1 MRYISIFSGIEAA
14 SCAWQVLGF
23 EPVAFAE
30 IDKYASAVLAAHYP
44 TVPNLGDVSSI
55 DWSNYRG
62 NVDIVVGGSPCQSF
76 SIAGN
81 REGLNGASGLMW
93 EYVRCIREVKPAWLV
108 WENVPG
114 ALSSSQG
121 EDFRCLLVA
130 LAELG
135 YGLSWRVLDAQ
146 YFGVPQARR
155 RVYVVG
161 HLGDDSSV
169 AVLFD
174 RESLSRDT
182 QTLRKSRAT
191 SPITNEGSL
200 REASTYTLHIHHGRS
215 DNGGG
220 RGAMIKTD
228 ISPTICASA
237 RPTIFCRG
245 NHHSKAACYEELAP
259 TLTAHAKAEA
269 PLISLTPPR
278 HLTPRECE
286 RLQGFPDDWTAVS
299 MPNGKPVSNTQRY
312 KMLGNS
318 MAVPVMRW
326 IGARIL
332 LVERSNN
339 AN

>member
-1 MRYISIFSGIEAA
+1 M
-14 SCAWQVLGF
+14 
-23 EPVAFAE
+23 
-30 IDKYASAVLAAHYP
+30 
-44 TVPNLGDVSSI
+44 
-55 DWSNYRG
+55 
-62 NVDIVVGGSPCQSF
+62 
-76 SIAGN
+76 
-81 REGLNGASGLMW
+81 
-93 EYVRCIREVKPAWLV
+93 
-108 WENVPG
+108 
-114 ALSSSQG
+114 
-121 EDFRCLLVA
+121 
-130 LAELG
+130 
-135 YGLSWRVLDAQ
+135 
-146 YFGVPQARR
+146 
-155 RVYVVG
+155 
-161 HLGDDSSV
+161 
-169 AVLFD
+169 
-174 RESLSRDT
+174 
-182 QTLRKSRAT
+182 
-191 SPITNEGSL
+191 L

-215 DNGGG
+215 DRGGG

-228 ISPTICASA
+228 ISPTICAST

>member
-14 SCAWQVLGF
+14 SRAWRILGF

-81 REGLNGASGLMW
+81 REGLDGASGLMW

-135 YGLSWRVLDAQ
+135 YCLSWRVLDAQ

-191 SPITNEGSL
+191 SPVTDEGSL

-237 RPTIFCRG
+237 RPTIFLPR
-245 NHHSKAACYEELAP
+245 KP
-259 TLTAHAKAEA
+259 
-269 PLISLTPPR
+269 SLKGCV
-278 HLTPRECE
+278 L
-286 RLQGFPDDWTAVS
+286 
-299 MPNGKPVSNTQRY
+299 
-312 KMLGNS
+312 
-318 MAVPVMRW
+318 
-326 IGARIL
+326 
-332 LVERSNN
+332 
-339 AN
+339 

>member
-1 MRYISIFSGIEAA
+1 MEMSTSSSAG
-14 SCAWQVLGF
+14 VLVNHSQSQ
-23 EPVAFAE
+23 ETAKDLTAQ
-30 IDKYASAVLAAHYP
+30 AVLCGN
-44 TVPNLGDVSSI
+44 TSDVFEKLNQLGSCGKTSQAR
-55 DWSNYRG
+55 YRH
-62 NVDIVVGGSPCQSF
+62 
-76 SIAGN
+76 
-81 REGLNGASGLMW
+81 R
-93 EYVRCIREVKPAWLV
+93 R
-108 WENVPG
+108 
-114 ALSSSQG
+114 G

-135 YGLSWRVLDAQ
+135 YCLSWRVLDAQ

-161 HLGDDSSV
+161 HLGDDSSI
-169 AVLFD
+169 AILFD

-191 SPITNEGSL
+191 SPVTDEGSL

-286 RLQGFPDDWTAVS
+286 RLQGFPDDWTAVL

>member
-14 SCAWQVLGF
+14 SCAWQILGF

-121 EDFRCLLVA
+121 EDFRCHLVA

-135 YGLSWRVLDAQ
+135 YCLSWRVLDAQ

-174 RESLSRDT
+174 RESMSRDPK
-182 QTLRKSRAT
+182 TLRKSRAT
-191 SPITNEGSL
+191 SPVTDEGSL
-200 REASTYTLHIHHGRS
+200 REASTYTLQVRQGC
-215 DNGGG
+215 GGG
-220 RGAMIKTD
+220 
-228 ISPTICASA
+228 
-237 RPTIFCRG
+237 
-245 NHHSKAACYEELAP
+245 
-259 TLTAHAKAEA
+259 AKE
-269 PLISLTPPR
+269 
-278 HLTPRECE
+278 H
-286 RLQGFPDDWTAVS
+286 
-299 MPNGKPVSNTQRY
+299 
-312 KMLGNS
+312 
-318 MAVPVMRW
+318 
-326 IGARIL
+326 
-332 LVERSNN
+332 
-339 AN
+339 

>member
-14 SCAWQVLGF
+14 SCAWRILGF
-23 EPVAFAE
+23 KPVAFAE

-93 EYVRCIREVKPAWLV
+93 E
-108 WENVPG
+108 NVPG

-135 YGLSWRVLDAQ
+135 YCLSWRVLDAQ

-174 RESLSRDT
+174 RESMSRDPK
-182 QTLRKSRAT
+182 TLRKSRAT
-191 SPITNEGSL
+191 SPVTDEGSL
-200 REASTYTLHIHHGRS
+200 REASTYTLQVRQGC
-215 DNGGG
+215 GGG
-220 RGAMIKTD
+220 GKGALIKTD

-259 TLTAHAKAEA
+259 TLTAHAKSEA

-299 MPNGKPVSNTQRY
+299 MPNGKSVSNTQRY

>member
-14 SCAWQVLGF
+14 SCAWRILGF

-44 TVPNLGDVSSI
+44 NVPNLGDVSSI

-182 QTLRKSRAT
+182 QTLRKGRAP
-191 SPITNEGSL
+191 SPFTNEGSL
-200 REASTYTLHIHHGRS
+200 REASTYTLQVRQGC
-215 DNGGG
+215 GGG
-220 RGAMIKTD
+220 
-228 ISPTICASA
+228 
-237 RPTIFCRG
+237 
-245 NHHSKAACYEELAP
+245 
-259 TLTAHAKAEA
+259 AKA
-269 PLISLTPPR
+269 R
-278 HLTPRECE
+278 
-286 RLQGFPDDWTAVS
+286 
-299 MPNGKPVSNTQRY
+299 
-312 KMLGNS
+312 
-318 MAVPVMRW
+318 
-326 IGARIL
+326 
-332 LVERSNN
+332 
-339 AN
+339 